1 MELCF
6 AMNGLYFC
14 FMLDRCLYF
23 SVSAYAAL
31 KNEHRDSFKQQNVH
45 WPLSQCHTS
54 CNVTMQIPYEK
65 NSIYLANKEVLVVY
79 Y

>member
-14 FMLDRCLYF
+14 FMLDGCLYF

-31 KNEHRDSFKQQNVH
+31 KNEHRDPFKQQNAT
-45 WPLSQCHTS
+45 LAF
-54 CNVTMQIPYEK
+54 VTMSHK
-65 NSIYLANKEVLVVY
+65 L
-79 Y
+79 